1 MRKNKLIIYVSI
13 GVACVL
19 TLLSCGPVHR
29 FTTVKKVPRKYEL
42 NYCGGEI
49 KAPLTR
55 SWFKG
60 NPWIVYSDK
69 PGNMTY
75 QSPTGKN
82 EMKQVQY
89 MDAFLVI
96 KRKDDWLKVIKY
108 DPAILHNGKLKEW
121 KKAKYCG
128 WIHKNNLLLT
138 RSSITDIG
146 TGFKNKMVTLLSDTI
161 MLREPSRFFE
171 SDSVLLFKNP
181 DLTQEQTKIPLYS
194 LVFPLKKT
202 KDGNS
207 VLIARKGDISP
218 DSIQSDVLGWV
229 DKSLLVHI
237 GQQLHIDV
245 TTLPKKSLEFKDKE
259 NDTLFLSNREFE
271 ESLQFSANNKA
282 LAFSPVLAY
291 AQRDTNICIRTQIP
305 MSMIDKRS
313 SYVLNVNGSRIYYER
328 FKEIEKSLGKIN
340 VVFVMEGKEEVIQQ
354 YPSLVNVVQSLQP
367 VLTSDEMFSLR
378 FGAVLTFNERNNP
391 TDPVCPLTSD
401 YMKLLDFMSE
411 KSKNAAKLTPV
422 YGIHGNW
429 SGLKRAVNMFNKCPD
444 ETNIVVVVG
453 DKGYNSEW
461 ADSTLVNQM
470 VRNNCRLLGFQLHSG
485 DPDNFNN
492 FVLQVG
498 NMIDNYAPK
507 ISKQK
512 REIIVYADQLRNSN
526 EYKETVKKNAYCLD
540 FPARSMTQGWLV
552 FPQKNETRELE
563 ELASSVDS
571 MLVQVKY
578 DNTLLV
584 NSLYQAFEEV
594 GHFRHK
600 MDSTFADYHRIYYK
614 NIQPFL
620 SVVSN
625 VPAEWNLPAQ
635 PIVLPDSIST
645 DLGYHLLL
653 TEDEFKSL
661 RKFMDKLASYDVD
674 YKYEAK
680 EKAKRKKIKI
690 CDCPEGFMFVDDTP
704 EGMSPSD
711 SLETK
716 APEYASTRKV
726 RIQLMAQYLAYA
738 NSKKYCK
745 LKHKVL
751 KRMPISE
758 VQRRLTSCPTD
769 NPFLKTYRIKDLKDR
784 NMISD
789 ELLDYLLQYFKEKK
803 KELDK
808 AAGKSF
814 QSNGQTYYWVD
825 RKMLP

>member
-1 MRKNKLIIYVSI
+1 MRKNKLIIYVSV

-29 FTTVKKVPRKYEL
+29 FTTVKKVPRQYEL
-42 NYCGGEI
+42 NYCAGEI
-49 KAPLTR
+49 KAPLTS
-55 SWFKG
+55 SWFRG
-60 NPWIVYSDK
+60 NPWIVFSDK

-121 KKAKYCG
+121 KKAKYYG
-128 WIHKNNLLLT
+128 WIHKNDLLLT

-161 MLREPSRFFE
+161 ALKDPSRFFAN
-171 SDSVLLFKNP
+171 DSVWLFKSP
-181 DLTQEQTKIPLYS
+181 DLTQKQTKIPLYS
-194 LVFPLKKT
+194 LVFPLKRT
-202 KDGNS
+202 KEGNS
-207 VLIARKGDISP
+207 VLIGRKGQVSP
-218 DSIQSDVLGWV
+218 DSIQSDVLGWI
-229 DKSLLVHI
+229 DKSLLSDA

-245 TTLPKKSLEFKDKE
+245 TTLPDKCLNFKDRG
-259 NDTLFLSNREFE
+259 NDTLPISNKALE
-271 ESLQFSANNKA
+271 ESFRFSANNKA
-282 LAFSPVLAY
+282 LAFSPILSY
-291 AQRDTNICIRTQIP
+291 AQKDTNICIRTQMP
-305 MSMIDKRS
+305 MSMIDKSS
-313 SYVLNVNGSRIYYER
+313 SYVLNVNGSPIYYER
-328 FKEIEKSLGKIN
+328 FKEIEKSLGKVN
-340 VVFVMEGKEEVIQQ
+340 VVFVMEGKEEVIQRF
-354 YPSLVNVVQSLQP
+354 PSLVNVVQSLQP
-367 VLTSDEMFSLR
+367 VLMNDEMFSLR
-378 FGAVLTFNERNNP
+378 FGAVLTFNEKNNP
-391 TDPVCPLTSD
+391 VDPVCPLTAD
-401 YMKLLDFMSE
+401 YMNLLDFMSQ
-411 KSKNAAKLTPV
+411 KSKNASKLVPV
-422 YGIHGNW
+422 YGMHGSW

-485 DPDNFNN
+485 NPDNFNN

-512 REIIVYADQLRNSN
+512 REIIVYADQLRSSN
-526 EYKETVKKNAYCLD
+526 EYKETAKKNAYCLD
-540 FPARSMTQGWLV
+540 FPTRSMTQGWLV
-552 FPQKNETRELE
+552 FPQKNETLEME

-578 DNTLLV
+578 DNTLLI
-584 NSLYQAFEEV
+584 NSLYQAFDEV
-594 GHFRHK
+594 GYFRYK
-600 MDSTFADYHRIYYK
+600 MDSIFADYHRIHNK
-614 NIQPFL
+614 NVQPFL
-620 SVVSN
+620 SVVAK
-625 VPAEWNLPAQ
+625 VPAEWSLPAR
-635 PIVLPDSIST
+635 PMVLPDSIST
-645 DLGYHLLL
+645 DLGYHLLM

-661 RKFMDKLASYDVD
+661 RKFIEKLASYDVD

-680 EKAKRKKIKI
+680 EKAKRKKVKI
-690 CDCPEGFMFVDDTP
+690 CDCPEGFVPVEETSEEMFP
-704 EGMSPSD
+704 ID
-711 SLETK
+711 SVEAE

-726 RIQLMAQYLAYA
+726 RTQLVAQYLEYG
-738 NSKKYCK
+738 NTRKYCK
-745 LKHKVL
+745 VKLKEL

-758 VQRRLTSCPTD
+758 VQRRFTSCPTE
-769 NPFLKTYRIKDLKDR
+769 NPYLKTYRIKDLKDKD
-784 NMISD
+784 MISD
-789 ELLDYLLQYFKEKK
+789 EFLDYLLQYFKEKK
-803 KELDK
+803 TELEK
-808 AAGKSF
+808 AAKQSF